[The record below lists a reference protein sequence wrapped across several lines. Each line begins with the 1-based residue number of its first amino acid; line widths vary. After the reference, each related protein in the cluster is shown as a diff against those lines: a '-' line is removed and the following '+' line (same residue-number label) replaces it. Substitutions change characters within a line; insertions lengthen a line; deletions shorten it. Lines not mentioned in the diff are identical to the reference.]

1 MAKLKDS
8 TRLKRL
14 SLHEIAVINGYIVF
28 HNSEYGYMACPVNKT
43 IQARTHPE
51 LTFSNC
57 LKLVKGADA

>member
-28 HNSEYGYMACPVNKT
+28 HNSEHGYMACPVGKT
-43 IQARTHPE
+43 IQARTHTE
-51 LTFSNC
+51 ITLTEC
-57 LKLVKGADA
+57 LNLVKGADE